1 MWRRGLERLPAAAI
15 SIVLLPVIARDY
27 FSADTGREYGIGL
40 VAKIRL
46 LILMIRNNF
55 RVTSSSNFLYH
66 VIMAGKILRVPKDLP
81 GVLVECGCYKGGSA
95 VNLSLAADLCG
106 RRLHLFDSFEGLP
119 SPAGD
124 DEGHLVLSEFQVRT
138 YEKGDYAGSLKEV
151 RGNVEKYGVIGVCDF
166 HRGYFKD
173 TLPDFAEP
181 VVFAYVDAD
190 LVESVRDCLRYLW
203 PRLQPDCFLFTDEA
217 HHNRVAGLFFDPGW
231 WITEVGGEPP
241 GLVGAGNG
249 LGLLL
254 RRDGFGSSLGYTVK
268 VDDKK
273 LNRLPG

>member
-1 MWRRGLERLPAAAI
+1 MWRRGLQRFPAAVI
-15 SIVLLPVIARDY
+15 SILLLPVIGRDY
-27 FSADTGREYGIGL
+27 FSAQTGKEYGVGL
-40 VAKIRL
+40 LAKMRL
-46 LILMIRNNF
+46 LLIMVRNNF

-66 VIMAGKILRVPKDLP
+66 VVMAGKILRVPKELP

-95 VNLSLAADLCG
+95 VNLSRLAALCG
-106 RRLHLFDSFEGLP
+106 RKLHLFDSFEGLP
-119 SPAGD
+119 TPTVD

-138 YEKGDYAGSLKEV
+138 YEKGDYAGSLAEV
-151 RGNVEKYGVIGVCDF
+151 RSNIEKYGAIAACEF
-166 HRGYFKD
+166 HKGYFKD
-173 TLPDFAEP
+173 TLPDFTDP

-190 LVESVRDCLRYLW
+190 LVDSVRDCLRYLW
-203 PRLQPDCFLFTDEA
+203 PRLQPDCYLFTDEA
-217 HHNRVAGLFFDPGW
+217 HHNRVAGLFFDPDW
-231 WITEVGGEPP
+231 WATQVESEPP

-268 VDDKK
+268 VEEQK

>member
-1 MWRRGLERLPAAAI
+1 MWRRGVQRLPAAVI
-15 SIVLLPVIARDY
+15 SILLLPVIGRDY
-27 FSADTGREYGIGL
+27 FAAETGREYGVGL
-40 VAKIRL
+40 LAKLRL
-46 LILMIRNNF
+46 LMIMVRNNF

-66 VIMAGKILRVPKDLP
+66 VVMAGKILRIPKDLP

-95 VNLSLAADLCG
+95 VNLSRLAALSG
-106 RRLHLFDSFEGLP
+106 RTLHLFDSFEGLP
-119 SPAGD
+119 APTGD
-124 DEGHLVLSEFQVRT
+124 DEGHLVLSELQVRT
-138 YEKGDYAGSLKEV
+138 YEEGDYAGSLDEV
-151 RGNVEKYGVIGVCDF
+151 RGNIEQFGVIGACEF

-173 TLPDFAEP
+173 TLPDFGEA

-190 LVESVRDCLRYLW
+190 LVDSVRDCLRYLW

-217 HHNRVAGLFFDPGW
+217 HHNRVAGLFFDPGFW
-231 WITEVGGEPP
+231 ATEVEGEPP